1 MAARLKREARENDGL
16 SWGNGGSRDELELC
30 PLGISQPHP
39 LQNSATEGA
48 TLGPEESQALP
59 TDVATVHSE

>member
-1 MAARLKREARENDGL
+1 MVSPG
-16 SWGNGGSRDELELC
+16 GNGGSRDELELC
-30 PLGISQPHP
+30 PLGINQPHP